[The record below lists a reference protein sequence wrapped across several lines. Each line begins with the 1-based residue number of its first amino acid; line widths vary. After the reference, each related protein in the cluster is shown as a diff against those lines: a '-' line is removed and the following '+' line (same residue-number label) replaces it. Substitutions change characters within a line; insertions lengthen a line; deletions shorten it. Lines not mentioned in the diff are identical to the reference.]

1 LGQVWSL
8 GSDFRTTQSVVEIH
22 PSARRHGVDDED
34 IRHAID
40 HSLATE
46 DAGEDPDR
54 WLVIG
59 PDRAGNLLEVVVLF
73 TIEGAQGGDPRNED
87 ARQVQEADRA
97 VSKDRVYG
105 HTRSGEPITNKDIET
120 LAAEAEAGYDVDAL
134 LARRGKRGRP
144 ALGSAPA
151 SVESVRLDPE
161 LRDQLLE
168 RAKAEGT
175 TTSEVIREALRR
187 FLKAA

>member
-1 LGQVWSL
+1 
-8 GSDFRTTQSVVEIH
+8 
-22 PSARRHGVDDED
+22 
-34 IRHAID
+34 
-40 HSLATE
+40 
-46 DAGEDPDR
+46 
-54 WLVIG
+54 
-59 PDRAGNLLEVVVLF
+59 
-73 TIEGAQGGDPRNED
+73 
-87 ARQVQEADRA
+87 

-105 HTRSGEPITNKDIET
+105 HTRSREAITNKEIET